1 MRADTQI
8 TAEDLVIACS
18 LGSMKPGM
26 RVDLL
31 VLYRNIYS
39 VESMDIA
46 GTNVNLT
53 VFDGCIVYLPEVTV
67 LRYSRYLLCISCVQ
81 KLSAFLMIVPGC
93 LAKMSTPLLAAR

>member
-1 MRADTQI
+1 MQAYTQI
-8 TAEDLVIACS
+8 TAEDLVITCS

-26 RVDLL
+26 RVCLI

-53 VFDGCIVYLPEVTV
+53 VFDGCIVHLPEVTV

-81 KLSAFLMIVPGC
+81 KLSAFLMIVPDC